1 MQYWN
6 VDMMSIWRQI
16 KTSFVGHE
24 NTLLWRQK
32 CNVVKRQLVEIQM
45 TSTTDLFRRLN
56 SVVGMVSI
64 RRQIKTSFIGY
75 ENTLLW
81 RRKCNVEKR
90 QIVDIQKTSTTDLF
104 RRLNSV
110 VGIQASKTAYSIINI
125 NRVIG
130 GPAAKQRGS
139 SYISLVSKNLCRVP
153 SRALRGAQ
161 RAVLRAIISSHDKLR
176 NYGDLN

>member
-1 MQYWN
+1 LDHIESPFNIGCQRQYAL
-6 VDMMSIWRQI
+6 DSISTINFARGVVLIDVKFKIIRRAEGLQHKRRARNAERSKLARGAI
-16 KTSFVGHE
+16 PPVST
-24 NTLLWRQK
+24 
-32 CNVVKRQLVEIQM
+32 VKRQLVEIQM
-45 TSTTDLFRRLN
+45 
-56 SVVGMVSI
+56 
-64 RRQIKTSFIGY
+64 
-75 ENTLLW
+75 
-81 RRKCNVEKR
+81 
-90 QIVDIQKTSTTDLF
+90 TSTTDLF